1 MQVHEA
7 AIVVLTLA
15 VTFNLTII
23 SIMLMDIRDLLEE

>member
-1 MQVHEA
+1 MQVHEV

-23 SIMLMDIRDLLEE
+23 SVMLMDIRDLLEE